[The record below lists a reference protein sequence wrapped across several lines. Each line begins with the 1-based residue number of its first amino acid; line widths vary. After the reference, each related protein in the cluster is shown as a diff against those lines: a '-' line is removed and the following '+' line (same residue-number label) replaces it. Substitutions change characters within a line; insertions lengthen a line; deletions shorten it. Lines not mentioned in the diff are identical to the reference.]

1 MVAQGYFSGFLGV
14 QVLEL
19 KEQDVDVDTVLADNM
34 RMQLYEAHIA
44 EVLTSGGGHTVD
56 VERLLQ
62 GLPSD
67 LKLDVA
73 RAASKAKEAAKGKTR
88 SVMVQVRNPRI

>member
-1 MVAQGYFSGFLGV
+1 MFFGGV

-44 EVLTSGGGHTVD
+44 EVLTSGSGHAVD
-56 VERLLQ
+56 VQRLLE

-88 SVMVQVRNPRI
+88 SVMVQVRELRNPHI

>member
-1 MVAQGYFSGFLGV
+1 M

-44 EVLTSGGGHTVD
+44 EVLTSGAGHAVD

-67 LKLDVA
+67 LKLDVPK
-73 RAASKAKEAAKGKTR
+73 AASKAKDAAKGKTR
-88 SVMVQVRNPRI
+88 SVMVQVRKFRNPPVSR